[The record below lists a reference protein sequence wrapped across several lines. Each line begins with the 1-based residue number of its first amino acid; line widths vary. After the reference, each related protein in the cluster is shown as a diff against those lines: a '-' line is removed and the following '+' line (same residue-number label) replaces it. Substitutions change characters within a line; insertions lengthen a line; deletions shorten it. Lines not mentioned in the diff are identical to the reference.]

1 MSDIKW
7 QIFDIGYLPL
17 RRCSLCENQTKFDA
31 LGAACY
37 YCARLKQWTLPMFEC
52 PFWEAQGDWKQWYS
66 HCSEARART
75 SF

>member
-7 QIFDIGYLPL
+7 QIFDTGYLPL
-17 RRCSLCENQTKFDA
+17 RRCSLCKNETKFDA
-31 LGAACY
+31 SATACY

-66 HCSEARART
+66 YCTESRAHK
-75 SF
+75 SL